1 METVK
6 DTCPWCGSIISH
18 EKFKEVEAKIRR
30 EQQKELK
37 ATEAALRKRFDVE
50 KQAAE
55 KRAKAEADKK
65 AMALSVQL
73 QETLTKL
80 KQSEAAKDEIV
91 KRAKKEAEQKT
102 KQERE
107 REVKNLRLVLEKDR
121 DQKLLKQQEKFQVLL
136 EASQKKA
143 DQLSKQLQEKTAQD
157 IEGSSVNVFEE
168 LQAAFPDD
176 RITLLHK
183 GNVNE
188 KILHEIIYKGIG
200 CGSIVVDSRN
210 RQGWHDETVSKL
222 RIEQVELEAE
232 HAILSTTVFP
242 KTEKDLCIEDHVII
256 INPKGVTHVVHLLRE
271 AMIKMHVQG
280 LSMVDRASK
289 THLLYEFISSQGY
302 AQKCSE
308 AASISDAILELE
320 VQEVKQ
326 HKKVWE
332 QRGSLTKRLKTV
344 LRDIDTSISSILEDR
359 SNPISKTAATTQSH
373 LRRVAR

>member
-1 METVK
+1 METLK
-6 DTCPWCGSIISH
+6 ESCPWCGSKISRARF
-18 EKFKEVEAKIRR
+18 EEIEARIRQ

-37 ATEAALRKRFDVE
+37 ASEAALRRRFEAE

-55 KRAKAEADKK
+55 RRLKADADKK
-65 AMALSVQL
+65 GIVLNRQL
-73 QETLTKL
+73 QDALIKV
-80 KQSEAAKDEIV
+80 KQSEAAKDEII
-91 KRAKKEAEQKT
+91 KRARKEAEQKA

-107 REVKNLRLVLEKDR
+107 RELKNVRLVLEKDR
-121 DQKLLKQQEKFQVLL
+121 DQRLLKQQEKFQVLL

-157 IEGSSVNVFEE
+157 IEGSTIDVFED

-176 RITLLHK
+176 RVTLLHK
-183 GNVNE
+183 GKINE
-188 KILHEIIYKGIG
+188 KILHEVVYKGIG
-200 CGSIVVDSRN
+200 CGRIVVDSRN

-242 KTEKDLCIEDHVII
+242 KTEKDLCIDDHVII
-256 INPKGVTHVVHLLRE
+256 IDPKGVTHIVHLLRE

-280 LSMVDRASK
+280 LSMVERASK

-302 AQKCSE
+302 TQKCNE

-332 QRGSLTKRLKTV
+332 QRGSLTKRLKAV

-359 SNPISKTAATTQSH
+359 TTGAKTQSH

>member
-1 METVK
+1 MQTLK
-6 DTCPWCGSIISH
+6 DSCPWCGSTISH
-18 EKFKEVEAKIRR
+18 EKFKEVEAKIRQ

-37 ATEAALRKRFDVE
+37 ATEAVLRKRFEVE

-55 KRAKAEADKK
+55 KRAKAEGDKK
-65 AMALSVQL
+65 AAALNVQL
-73 QETLTKL
+73 QDTLTKL
-80 KQSEAAKDEIV
+80 KQSEAAKYEMY
-91 KRAKKEAEQKT
+91 KRVKKEAEQKAN
-102 KQERE
+102 QERDL
-107 REVKNLRLVLEKDR
+107 EVKNLRLVLEKDR
-121 DQKLLKQQEKFQVLL
+121 DQKLLKQQERFQVVL

-143 DQLSKQLQEKTAQD
+143 DQLIKQLQEKTAQD

-176 RITLLHK
+176 RLALLHK
-183 GNVNE
+183 GKINE

-210 RQGWHDETVSKL
+210 RQRWHDDTVSKL

-242 KTEKDLCIEDHVII
+242 KTKKDLCIEDQVII
-256 INPKGVTHVVHLLRE
+256 VNPKGVTHVVHLLRE
-271 AMIKMHVQG
+271 TMIKMHVQG

-289 THLLYEFISSQGY
+289 THRLYEFISSQGY
-302 AQKCSE
+302 AQKCNE

-344 LRDIDTSISSILEDR
+344 LHDIDTSISSILEDR
-359 SNPISKTAATTQSH
+359 STPISETAAKTQSH